1 MSAQRLIYLDHAATT
16 PLDPEVLLRM
26 QQYFT
31 DNFYNPSATYGAAR
45 NVKQDIQTARGAIAH
60 HIGARPTQ
68 IIFTA
73 GGTEANNLL
82 IHGVMRQYPT
92 ANCVVSAT
100 EHDSVLQPASK
111 YDMRT
116 VPVHDDGRLDVQKLV
131 ADIDDDTVLISVH
144 YANNEIGTIQPLRDI
159 AAKISEIKH
168 ERKRSGNSLPLIFH
182 TDACQV
188 PSYLD
193 LHASRLGIDAMTL
206 NASKIYG
213 PKQVGILFVKS
224 GIQLLPQILGGGQEK
239 NMRSGTE
246 NVAGIIGFSEALDRV
261 QKQRSVESKRLQALQ
276 SLFIKELKNS
286 IPGLVVNG
294 SLKYRLPNNVHIT
307 IPGQDNELLMMRL
320 DAAGILCAV
329 GSACSASNEEP
340 SHVLKAIGLSDE
352 EAQSSLRFTMGQ
364 KTEEAAILRTV
375 AVLRQSLD

>member
-26 QQYFT
+26 QPYFT
-31 DNFYNPSATYGAAR
+31 ENFYNPSATYTAAR
-45 NVKQDIQTARGAIAH
+45 KVKQDIQAARAAVAH
-60 HIGARPTQ
+60 HIGARPTE

-82 IHGVMRQYPT
+82 IHGVMRQYPA
-92 ANCVVSAT
+92 ANCIVAAT
-100 EHDSVLQPASK
+100 EHDSVLRPASQ
-111 YDMRT
+111 YDMRIAA
-116 VPVHDDGRLDVQKLV
+116 VHDDGRINVQKLV
-131 ADIDDDTVLISVH
+131 ANIDDHTVLISVH

-159 AAKISEIKH
+159 AVKISEIKQ
-168 ERKRSGNSLPLIFH
+168 ERKRSGNTLPLIFH

-213 PKQVGILFVKS
+213 PKQVGMLFVKS
-224 GIQLLPQILGGGQEK
+224 GVQVLPQVLGGGQEK

-261 QKQRSVESKRLQALQ
+261 QKQRPFESKRLQALR
-276 SLFIKELKNS
+276 SMFIKELKNN
-286 IPGLVVNG
+286 IPSLVING
-294 SLKYRLPNNVHIT
+294 SMKYRIPNNVHIT
-307 IPGQDNELLMMRL
+307 IPGQDNEMLMMRL
-320 DAAGILCAV
+320 DKQGILCAV
-329 GSACSASNEEP
+329 GSACSASSEEP
-340 SHVLKAIGLSDE
+340 SHVLKAIGLTDR
-352 EAQSSLRFTMGQ
+352 EAQASLRFTMGRQ
-364 KTEEAAILRTV
+364 TDEAAILRSVT
-375 AVLRQSLD
+375 ALTQSLD